1 MTTLRSVS
9 DSTVYRTLLD
19 KGNGGLSFCETVTHK
34 SDVEEG
40 NNLMW
45 IGQALVAILLSSLLI
60 GYA

>member
-40 NNLMW
+40 NNLM
-45 IGQALVAILLSSLLI
+45 
-60 GYA
+60 